1 MQVYATLGPRKGI
14 VLEKMIVLRSI
25 LTPLKIKRPARV
37 GPDNGVAKDPQGDR
51 TTRAAPAGTKGETGT
66 KIDPNN
72 RDSTRIGTA
81 IEPEADLVQDHST
94 AMGVE
99 IHGDGI
105 IALIGG
111 TRQEEIVQTGAAN
124 QPAAKHLDR
133 RIRGVGLARRLPLT
147 TRNDLDRQTSPDDL
161 LLSK

>member
-14 VLEKMIVLRSI
+14 ALEKMIALRFI

-37 GPDNGVAKDPQGDR
+37 GPDNGVAKDPRGDR

-66 KIDPNN
+66 KIDHSN
-72 RDSTRIGTA
+72 RGRTRIGTA
-81 IEPEADLVQDHST
+81 IEHEADLVQVHST
-94 AMGVE
+94 EMGVE
-99 IHGDGI
+99 MHGDGK

-111 TRQEEIVQTGAAN
+111 ARKKEIVQTGAAN

-133 RIRGVGLARRLPLT
+133 SIRGVGLARRLPPT

-161 LLSK
+161 LPSK